1 MHETA
6 RPKEDRPEQD
16 TQTMQ
21 NLSYSN

>member
-16 TQTMQ
+16 TT
-21 NLSYSN
+21 LCKI